1 MLYSQAPPCCSYKR
15 HQCSTVF
22 KTTISKKR
30 DRKVKARSRDEGAG
44 RAPQVLLLGQSSF
57 LVRRQ
62 WSMVTKT
69 PTQTMTS
76 TMVMMEPKS
85 RRPLLSKILPMTW
98 VAVTWMKVSMPRRRE
113 VKDGGRVWALI
124 VPVPC

>member
-1 MLYSQAPPCCSYKR
+1 M
-15 HQCSTVF
+15 
-22 KTTISKKR
+22 
-30 DRKVKARSRDEGAG
+30 
-44 RAPQVLLLGQSSF
+44 LLLGQSSF